1 VTIDGYT
8 KVISL
13 WSAPIQIIG
22 VLIALSLL
30 AEVEIKIVY
39 ALLGKS
45 DEVVRVSSKP
55 GHDQVMIVEFEGG
68 EQVEIE
74 VRAWPNALV
83 VYAPAD
89 CWGATTGTVMRKLVG
104 E

>member
-1 VTIDGYT
+1 M
-8 KVISL
+8 
-13 WSAPIQIIG
+13 
-22 VLIALSLL
+22 LIALSLL

-74 VRAWPNALV
+74 VRA
-83 VYAPAD
+83 
-89 CWGATTGTVMRKLVG
+89 
-104 E
+104 

>member
-1 VTIDGYT
+1 
-8 KVISL
+8 
-13 WSAPIQIIG
+13 

-30 AEVEIKIVY
+30 AEAEIKIVY

-55 GHDQVMIVEFEGG
+55 GHDHVMIVEFEGG

-74 VRAWPNALV
+74 VRA
-83 VYAPAD
+83 
-89 CWGATTGTVMRKLVG
+89 
-104 E
+104 